1 MNTPPDDTPRP
12 PTTTAPPAASPEEA
26 LRALARPVLESTGPS
41 LLVREDGTVVAANAG
56 SRIGAATRLPADLA
70 ARVARIAATL
80 RPGRPP
86 RLERLR
92 LPGQMSATLVGCSLL
107 SVPGARAVLI
117 APPGAPALGQPP
129 AAVPTAAPVTANV
142 AVPPAAPEPAAEEPS
157 AVKAPIE
164 AGTAEVPALAMPV
177 VAESAVPP
185 SAEPTVVESVMP
197 APTAAEGR
205 ARWFWQTDGDGRFRA
220 VDPRLAAAL
229 GRDADDLDG
238 SNWAAL
244 GAPAA
249 HQAATGRV
257 SFSRMGVRL
266 ATLAGDPLFLEIG
279 GVPMRG
285 DGMRGFA
292 LALPQETAGAPEAAE
307 NPVSTVIPGLVPG
320 IHDRDE
326 EAAVDGRDEPG
337 HDEADGAPTESDM
350 PAEAEAAAESAVIP
364 RLVPGIS
371 IPDSASEAEMAG
383 TSPAMTVEP
392 VHAAV
397 EPEATPATEH
407 AAPPAEE
414 PAAGPEATPA
424 GEPPASPT
432 PAPEPPPV
440 RVVLSIVPSSPNVVP
455 LRSGSDGSGDAARAS
470 WAGLSAGER
479 NAFREIAR
487 ALGARLEGVDDTTF
501 PEPPAPLAAAAPRPL
516 DPAPVVPLKAVG
528 TTPPPIAEVA
538 PAESALAP
546 EVPRPEPSASELLD
560 IALPPAPET
569 EGFRRLLT
577 EAERPIL
584 DRLPLGVVVYR
595 GDQLLYA
602 NRALLD
608 WSGYADAAALEAA
621 GGLAG
626 LFGEAGSSD
635 EADGARALT
644 MVKSGGEHIPVEARL
659 MSAPWEGGT
668 AMLYVLRRAGSG
680 FDERLRTAELALR
693 EAEATTRELRSIL
706 DTATDGVVLIDKDGI
721 ILSMNRSAEALFGF
735 ESSELHGES
744 FTLLFAPES
753 RRAAVDYLDGLASNG
768 VASVLNDG
776 REVIGR
782 VREGGLI
789 PLFMTVGRV
798 GEDAGKFCA
807 VLRDITQWKRAEEE
821 LTEAKRLAERA
832 NLAKSDFL
840 AKISHEIRTPLNAII
855 GFSEVMMEERFGPIE
870 NERYRDYLR
879 DIHASGGHLISLIN
893 DLLDLSK
900 IEAGKL
906 DLAFTSVALNEIVQQ
921 CMAIMQPQANRERA
935 IIRSSLAADLP
946 PVVADARSM
955 RQIVLNLV
963 SNSIKFSRPGG
974 QVILSTALTEGGEV
988 VLRVRDTGIGMSET
1002 DIATAMEPFRQL
1014 ATSGRSGSGGTGLG
1028 LPLTKALA
1036 EANRASFAIR
1046 SAVDAGTM
1054 VEITFPSTRVLAE

>member
-1 MNTPPDDTPRP
+1 
-12 PTTTAPPAASPEEA
+12 
-26 LRALARPVLESTGPS
+26 
-41 LLVREDGTVVAANAG
+41 
-56 SRIGAATRLPADLA
+56 
-70 ARVARIAATL
+70 
-80 RPGRPP
+80 
-86 RLERLR
+86 
-92 LPGQMSATLVGCSLL
+92 
-107 SVPGARAVLI
+107 
-117 APPGAPALGQPP
+117 
-129 AAVPTAAPVTANV
+129 
-142 AVPPAAPEPAAEEPS
+142 
-157 AVKAPIE
+157 
-164 AGTAEVPALAMPV
+164 
-177 VAESAVPP
+177 
-185 SAEPTVVESVMP
+185 
-197 APTAAEGR
+197 
-205 ARWFWQTDGDGRFRA
+205 
-220 VDPRLAAAL
+220 
-229 GRDADDLDG
+229 
-238 SNWAAL
+238 
-244 GAPAA
+244 
-249 HQAATGRV
+249 
-257 SFSRMGVRL
+257 
-266 ATLAGDPLFLEIG
+266 
-279 GVPMRG
+279 MRG

-292 LALPQETAGAPEAAE
+292 LSLAHETAAASKATAAE
-307 NPVSTVIPGLVPG
+307 SSAVEEAPRDERPAAPDASTKSPRGLTENSLSALIPGLDPG
-320 IHDRDE
+320 TQPERPH
-326 EAAVDGRDEPG
+326 P
-337 HDEADGAPTESDM
+337 DEAW
-350 PAEAEAAAESAVIP
+350 V
-364 RLVPGIS
+364 
-371 IPDSASEAEMAG
+371 AG
-383 TSPAMTVEP
+383 SSPAMRVEGTATNDQPTDAPSIQDVVETPAPHEAPAETQAATEPEAP
-392 VHAAV
+392 VELDLSV
-397 EPEATPATEH
+397 EPEAPVTAASEPSEPLTAERL
-407 AAPPAEE
+407 APPASASA
-414 PAAGPEATPA
+414 PAAEQ
-424 GEPPASPT
+424 
-432 PAPEPPPV
+432 PPV

-455 LRSGSDGSGDAARAS
+455 LRAGSDGSGDAARAS

-501 PEPPAPLAAAAPRPL
+501 PEPPAPPAAQPPRPL
-516 DPAPVVPLKAVG
+516 EPSSVVQLKPAEA
-528 TTPPPIAEVA
+528 TTPPAAAQPEPPILAEA
-538 PAESALAP
+538 A
-546 EVPRPEPSASELLD
+546 RPEPSASELLD
-560 IALPPAPET
+560 LALPPAPET

-693 EAEATTRELRSIL
+693 EAEATTRELRAIL

-921 CMAIMQPQANRERA
+921 CMAIMQPQANRERV

-1036 EANRASFAIR
+1036 EANRASFSIR